1 MRVTIRLQNVLYSGC
16 VENVRTAL
24 QMIEG
29 VKAVQVNRDELIAEV
44 LYDAPAT
51 PLQMREQLLVAGYL
65 AEPHDTSAPGGAA

>member
-1 MRVTIRLQNVLYSGC
+1 MRATIHLQNVRYEGC
-16 VENVRTAL
+16 AQNVRTAL

-29 VKAVQVNRDELIAEV
+29 VKAVQVNREELLAEV

-65 AEPHDTSAPGGAA
+65 AEPHGDDQ